1 MEKDIFSKIE
11 SLNLNVSEEE
21 KTEIMELVCE
31 KIISKL
37 INRVEDE
44 ELEKANKIMN
54 EGSDEEINKFLE
66 EKMPDFEEI
75 LEEEIENIKK
85 EWL

>member
-37 INRVEDE
+37 ISRVEDE

-54 EGSDEEINKFLE
+54 EGDDEEINKFLE

>member
-11 SLNLNVSEEE
+11 SLNLDVSEEE
-21 KTEIMELVCE
+21 KTKIMELVCE

-37 INRVEDE
+37 ITRVEDE

-75 LEEEIENIKK
+75 LEEEIENVKK